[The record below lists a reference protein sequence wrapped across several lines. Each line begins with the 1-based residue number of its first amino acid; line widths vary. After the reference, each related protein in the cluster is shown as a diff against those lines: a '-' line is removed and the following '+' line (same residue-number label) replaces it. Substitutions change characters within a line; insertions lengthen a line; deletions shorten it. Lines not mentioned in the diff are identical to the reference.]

1 LKKTFRRKRCTLCPT
16 LLRGKSIKSTEKY
29 INIEHTIFQTAA
41 PDQKWTVKVT
51 ADPNEIAQLI
61 ADGFEAHCNQGDL
74 IFLRKRL

>member
-1 LKKTFRRKRCTLCPT
+1 MLYHETKDAHYVQHFL
-16 LLRGKSIKSTEKY
+16 GHKSIKPTEKY

-51 ADPNEIAQLI
+51 ADPNEIAQLM

-74 IFLRKRL
+74 IFLSKRL